1 MCVCG
6 GGGGGGTSLAF
17 EPFNEFSSNDM
28 QRIHMQ
34 VMIAYAQKYTN
45 IAIYPLFGTFCDN
58 TVIMFMFSKLS
69 N

>member
-1 MCVCG
+1 M
-6 GGGGGGTSLAF
+6 TSLVF
-17 EPFNEFSSNDM
+17 EPLNDFYWNNAR
-28 QRIHMQ
+28 RIHMQ

-58 TVIMFMFSKLS
+58 TVIIFMFSKLS